1 MDIHSKAAN
10 DAPRTLEHALDR
22 LHAAARRQPWLQ
34 RLAIISRI
42 LLAMGFIPTGMVKVL
57 GHRFTTMSVET
68 PVGFFFEAMYRT
80 GGYWNFIGL
89 AQVTAGLLLLVPRT
103 APLGAVL
110 FFPIILN
117 IHVITVSV
125 GFVGTPVV
133 TGLMLLAS
141 TFLLCWEYHRL
152 KGVLWH
158 PSVAAPPE
166 PAPLDNLE
174 RAGYALGTVAGLG
187 AMGFTRGFVPVTML
201 PAWLALGLLAVALV
215 MAAWVRLALRD
226 RAAVAR
232 TAV

>member
-1 MDIHSKAAN
+1 MNADSTRATE
-10 DAPRTLEHALDR
+10 APATLEHALDR
-22 LHAAARRQPWLQ
+22 LHAAARAQPGLQ
-34 RLAIISRI
+34 RLAVISRI
-42 LLAMGFIPTGMVKVL
+42 LLALGFIPTGMVKVL
-57 GHRFTTMSVET
+57 GHRFTTMPIET

-89 AQVTAGLLLLVPRT
+89 AQVAAGLLLLVPRA

-125 GFVGTPVV
+125 GFQGTPVV

-152 KGVLWH
+152 KGVLWQ
-158 PSVAAPPE
+158 PAVDAPLR
-166 PAPLDNLE
+166 PAPLDTLE

-187 AMGFTRGFVPVTML
+187 MFGATRGLVPAATL
-201 PAWLALGLLAVALV
+201 SGWLVLGLLAVVLV
-215 MAAWVRLALRD
+215 LAGWARLALQAR
-226 RAAVAR
+226 RTVVGTAA
-232 TAV
+232 